1 MTRFSGNRFK
11 AMLVSLFCILVFAM
25 PLHAFDWVRD
35 FDAGLEEAL
44 ERGSPVFI
52 FLCQDT

>member
-1 MTRFSGNRFK
+1 MITGKKVLS
-11 AMLVSLFCILVFAM
+11 VLVFLLGFLCFHS
-25 PLHAFDWVRD
+25 PLHALDWIMD
-35 FDAGLEEAL
+35 FDAGLDEAL